1 MNKFL
6 QFCSDLTIH
15 TNLKPL
21 IHISPASGYRARSEF
36 GFKNGA
42 YTKID
47 DGKKVYMN
55 TSNIPHSSIQK
66 VMNELL
72 ILINTSEK
80 VKKKLFQV
88 NFRTSGI
95 KVLASLIYHRQLDEE
110 WRAEALKI
118 QNALSDVSIIGRSKK
133 AKVLVGDE
141 DLEITYEINGSSFKI
156 LQNDLV
162 FFQPNIYLYPI
173 MMTFITSHIRNPK
186 DLLELYCGCGSFTL
200 TLTSHF
206 NKILATE
213 NNRHSIRLL
222 KESIKLNNMTNI
234 EIARLSDDETA
245 SALSKER
252 PFRRLEH
259 IDLDS
264 YDFSHILVDPPRAGL
279 SEETITLSKGYEN
292 MIYISCNPE
301 TFIRDLEKLNR
312 EIKSIAVFDQFA
324 NTQHLEVIAFL
335 KTK

>member
-1 MNKFL
+1 
-6 QFCSDLTIH
+6 
-15 TNLKPL
+15 
-21 IHISPASGYRARSEF
+21 
-36 GFKNGA
+36 
-42 YTKID
+42 
-47 DGKKVYMN
+47 
-55 TSNIPHSSIQK
+55 
-66 VMNELL
+66 
-72 ILINTSEK
+72 
-80 VKKKLFQV
+80 
-88 NFRTSGI
+88 
-95 KVLASLIYHRQLDEE
+95 LIYHRSLDESWE
-110 WRAEALKI
+110 AEALKI

-162 FFQPNIYLYPI
+162 FFQPNIYLYPL
-173 MMTFITSHIRNPK
+173 MMEFITGRLQSPK
-186 DLLELYCGCGSFTL
+186 DLLELYCGCGGFTL
-200 TLTSHF
+200 TLASRF
-206 NKILATE
+206 NKIFATE

-222 KESIKLNNMTNI
+222 KESIELNGISNI
-234 EIARLSDDETA
+234 EMARLSDNETA

-252 PFRRLEH
+252 LFRRLEH

-264 YDFSHILVDPPRAGL
+264 YDFSHILVDPPRGGL
-279 SEETITLSKGYEN
+279 SEETISLSKGFEN

-335 KTK
+335 K

>member
-1 MNKFL
+1 MNKFS
-6 QFCSDLTIH
+6 QFCSDLSKQTD
-15 TNLKPL
+15 LKPL
-21 IHISPASGYRARSEF
+21 IHTSPASGYRARSEF
-36 GFKNGA
+36 GFSKDA
-42 YTKID
+42 YTMIE
-47 DGKKVYMN
+47 DGKKVYMD

-66 VMNELL
+66 VMSDLL
-72 ILINTSEK
+72 ALINASEI

-95 KVLASLIYHRQLDEE
+95 KVLASLIYHRPLDED
-110 WRAEALKI
+110 WKAEALKI

-162 FFQPNIYLYPI
+162 FFQPNIYLYPL
-173 MMTFITSHIRNPK
+173 MMEFITGRLESPK
-186 DLLELYCGCGSFTL
+186 DLLELYCGCGGFTL
-200 TLTSHF
+200 TLASRF
-206 NKILATE
+206 NKIFATE

-222 KESIKLNNMTNI
+222 KESIELNGMSNI

-279 SEETITLSKGYEN
+279 SDETISLSKGFKS

-335 KTK
+335 K

>member
-1 MNKFL
+1 MNKFS
-6 QFCSDLTIH
+6 QFCSDLSKH
-15 TNLKPL
+15 TDLKPL
-21 IHISPASGYRARSEF
+21 IHASPASGYRARSEF
-36 GFKNGA
+36 GFSKDA
-42 YTKID
+42 YTMIE

-55 TSNIPHSSIQK
+55 TSNIPHFSIQK
-66 VMNELL
+66 VMSELL
-72 ILINTSEK
+72 ALINANEI

-95 KVLASLIYHRQLDEE
+95 KVLVSLIYHRPLDED
-110 WRAEALKI
+110 WKAEALKI

-162 FFQPNIYLYPI
+162 FFQPNMYLYPL
-173 MMTFITSHIRNPK
+173 MMEFITGRLESPK
-186 DLLELYCGCGSFTL
+186 DLLELYCGCGGFTL
-200 TLTSHF
+200 TLASRF
-206 NKILATE
+206 NKIFATE

-222 KESIKLNNMTNI
+222 KESIELNGMSNI

-279 SEETITLSKGYEN
+279 SDETISLSKGFEN

-335 KTK
+335 K

>member
-36 GFKNGA
+36 GFKINA

-47 DGKKVYMN
+47 DGKKVFIN

-72 ILINTSEK
+72 ILINANEK

-95 KVLASLIYHRQLDEE
+95 KVLASLIYHRQLDDE
-110 WRAEALKI
+110 WRAEALNI
-118 QNALSDVSIIGRSKK
+118 QNSLPNVSIIGRSKK
-133 AKVLVGDE
+133 TKVLIGNE
-141 DLEITYEINGSSFKI
+141 DLEITYKINGSSFKI

-162 FFQPNIYLYPI
+162 FFQPNIYLYPL
-173 MMTFITSHIRNPK
+173 MMRFITGHIKNAK

-200 TLTSHF
+200 TLASRF
-206 NKILATE
+206 NKIFATE
-213 NNRHSIRLL
+213 NNRHSIKLL
-222 KESIKLNNMTNI
+222 KESIELNSMTNI
-234 EIARLSDDETA
+234 EIARLSDNETA
-245 SALSKER
+245 SALAKER
-252 PFRRLEH
+252 PFRRLEN
-259 IDLDS
+259 IELDS

-279 SEETITLSKGYEN
+279 TDKTINLSRQFEN

-301 TFIRDLEKLNR
+301 TFIRDLKKLDR

-324 NTQHLEVIAFL
+324 NTKHLEVIAIL
-335 KTK
+335 G

>member
-6 QFCSDLTIH
+6 QFSSDLTIH

-36 GFKNGA
+36 GFKNNA

-47 DGKKVYMN
+47 DGKKVFMN

-72 ILINTSEK
+72 ILINTNEK

-95 KVLASLIYHRQLDEE
+95 KVLASLIYHRQLDDE
-110 WRAEALKI
+110 WRAEALNI
-118 QNALSDVSIIGRSKK
+118 QNSLPNVSIIGRSKK
-133 AKVLVGDE
+133 TKVLIGNE
-141 DLEITYEINGSSFKI
+141 DLQITYKINGSSFKI

-162 FFQPNIYLYPI
+162 FFQPNIYLYPL
-173 MMTFITSHIRNPK
+173 MMTFITGHIKNPK

-200 TLTSHF
+200 TLASRF
-206 NKILATE
+206 NKIFATE
-213 NNRHSIRLL
+213 NNRHSIKLL
-222 KESIKLNNMTNI
+222 KESIELNSMTNI
-234 EIARLSDDETA
+234 EIARLSDNETA
-245 SALSKER
+245 SALAKER
-252 PFRRLEH
+252 PFRRLEN
-259 IDLDS
+259 IELDS

-279 SEETITLSKGYEN
+279 SDKTINLSRQFEN

-301 TFIRDLEKLNR
+301 TFIRDLKKLDR

-324 NTQHLEVIAFL
+324 NTKHLEVIAIL
-335 KTK
+335 G

>member
-36 GFKNGA
+36 GFKNDA

-47 DGKKVYMN
+47 DGKKVFMN

-72 ILINTSEK
+72 ILINTNEK

-88 NFRTSGI
+88 NFRTSGTKI
-95 KVLASLIYHRQLDEE
+95 LASLIYHKQLDEE
-110 WRAEALKI
+110 WRAEALNI
-118 QNALSDVSIIGRSKK
+118 QKSLSNVSIIGRSKK
-133 AKVLVGDE
+133 TKVLIGNE
-141 DLEITYEINGSSFKI
+141 DLEITYKINGSSFKI

-162 FFQPNIYLYPI
+162 FFQPNIYLYPL
-173 MMTFITSHIRNPK
+173 MMRFITGHIKNPK

-200 TLTSHF
+200 TLASRF
-206 NKILATE
+206 NKIFATE
-213 NNRHSIRLL
+213 NNRHSIKLL
-222 KESIKLNNMTNI
+222 KESIELNSMTNI
-234 EIARLSDDETA
+234 EIARLSDNETA
-245 SALSKER
+245 SALAKER
-252 PFRRLEH
+252 PFRRLEN
-259 IDLDS
+259 IELDS

-279 SEETITLSKGYEN
+279 SDKTINLSRQFEN

-301 TFIRDLEKLNR
+301 TFIRDLKKLDK

-324 NTQHLEVIAFL
+324 NTKHLEVIAIL
-335 KTK
+335 G

>member
-1 MNKFL
+1 MNKFS
-6 QFCSDLTIH
+6 QFCADLSKH
-15 TNLKPL
+15 TDLKPL
-21 IHISPASGYRARSEF
+21 IHTSSASGYRARSEF
-36 GFKNGA
+36 GFSKDA
-42 YTKID
+42 YTMIE
-47 DGKKVYMN
+47 DGKKAYMD

-66 VMNELL
+66 VMSELL
-72 ILINTSEK
+72 ALINTSEI

-95 KVLASLIYHRQLDEE
+95 KVLASLIYHRPLDED
-110 WRAEALKI
+110 WKAEAFKI
-118 QNALSDVSIIGRSKK
+118 QNALCDVSIIGRSKK

-162 FFQPNIYLYPI
+162 FFQPNIYLYPL
-173 MMTFITSHIRNPK
+173 MMEFITGRLESPK
-186 DLLELYCGCGSFTL
+186 DLLELYCGCGGFTL
-200 TLTSHF
+200 TLASRF
-206 NKILATE
+206 NKIFATE

-222 KESIKLNNMTNI
+222 KESIELNGMSNI

-279 SEETITLSKGYEN
+279 SDETISLSKGFEN

-335 KTK
+335 K

>member
-6 QFCSDLTIH
+6 QFSYDLTIH

-72 ILINTSEK
+72 ILINSNKK

-88 NFRTSGI
+88 NFRTSGT
-95 KVLASLIYHRQLDEE
+95 KVLTSLIYHKQLDEE
-110 WRAEALKI
+110 WKNEALII
-118 QNALSDVSIIGRSKK
+118 QNSLSNVSIIGRSKK
-133 AKVLVGDE
+133 TKVLIGIE
-141 DLEITYEINGSSFKI
+141 NLEITYKINELSFKI

-162 FFQPNIYLYPI
+162 FFQPNFYLYPLMI
-173 MMTFITSHIRNPK
+173 SFITDHIQKPK

-200 TLTSHF
+200 ILASRF
-206 NKILATE
+206 NKIFATE
-213 NNRHSIRLL
+213 NNRHSIKLL
-222 KESIKLNNMTNI
+222 KESIKLNNITNI
-234 EIARLSDDETA
+234 EIARLSDNETA
-245 SALSKER
+245 SALANER
-252 PFRRLEH
+252 PFRRLEN
-259 IDLDS
+259 IELES

-279 SEETITLSKGYEN
+279 SDKAINLSKQFKN

-312 EIKSIAVFDQFA
+312 KIKSIAVFDQFA
-324 NTQHLEVIAFL
+324 NTRHLEVIAIL
-335 KTK
+335 E